1 MGFDLVNFYEFIPFL
16 FLSFITTI
24 VAVKIYKSFSINKG
38 IFAKPNFRNLHQ
50 IPTPRGGGV
59 VFSLIFL
66 ISVFITFSWNQLHID
81 KNLIFILLY
90 GGLIASVFGF
100 IDDVVEIK
108 AKIKLF
114 VQSLL
119 SVFILFNFGWQPLL
133 NLPWVPAFINLGI
146 SWFALVWLMNVFN
159 FMDGS
164 DGIVSFGTIFFC
176 LSSIL
181 SVHIASGDLSLM
193 MVFGFLAMSCAGFL
207 LFNFPPASIF
217 MGDSGSLFLGFFF
230 SALVTFTVIN
240 EEISVCTWLIMLAY
254 FLGDTTT
261 TSILRIFLVKQ
272 WYGVHRSHAY
282 QNLVRIGESH
292 SKILFLISSYHI
304 LWLFPLVIFSVLQP
318 NLAPLG
324 VFLAFI
330 PVVIL
335 TFRYGPRLSS
345 S

>member
-1 MGFDLVNFYEFIPFL
+1 M
-16 FLSFITTI
+16 
-24 VAVKIYKSFSINKG
+24 YKSFSINRG
-38 IFAKPNFRNLHQ
+38 IVAKPNFRNLHQ
-50 IPTPRGGGV
+50 ISTPRGGGI
-59 VFSLIFL
+59 VFAVIFL
-66 ISVFITFSWNQLHID
+66 ISVFITFSWTPLHID
-81 KNLIFILLY
+81 KNLIHVLLY
-90 GGLIASVFGF
+90 GGLISSVFGF

-146 SWFALVWLMNVFN
+146 SWFVLVWLMNVFN

-181 SVHIASGDLSLM
+181 SIHFASGDFSLM
-193 MVFGFLAMSCAGFL
+193 MVFGFLAVSCAGFL
-207 LFNFPPASIF
+207 LFNSPPASIF

-230 SALVTFTVIN
+230 SALVTFTITSG
-240 EEISVCTWLIMLAY
+240 EISVWTWLIMFAY
-254 FLGDTTT
+254 FLGDTSTT
-261 TSILRIFLVKQ
+261 LILRIFLVKQ

-282 QNLVRIGESH
+282 QNLVRIEDSH
-292 SKILFLISSYHI
+292 SKVFFLVSLFHI

-318 NLAPLG
+318 YFAPLG
-324 VFLAFI
+324 IFLAYI

-335 TFRYGPRLSS
+335 SFRYGPRLSS